1 MKALELENYGV
12 SELAYLEQEE
22 TDGGGGLSDA
32 IAALVHTIKCGCFST
47 PPVHK
52 SPILGSNASHFM

>member
-22 TDGGGGLSDA
+22 TDGGGYGL
-32 IAALVHTIKCGCFST
+32 IGHQLVLALQF
-47 PPVHK
+47 
-52 SPILGSNASHFM
+52 F

>member
-22 TDGGGGLSDA
+22 TDGGVLGFDDLLIGIAIYVLTQVIEGVADGLQ
-32 IAALVHTIKCGCFST
+32 KPC
-47 PPVHK
+47 K
-52 SPILGSNASHFM
+52 KR

>member
-22 TDGGGGLSDA
+22 TDGGLIFLPVVMYACWGVMIGCSA
-32 IAALVHTIKCGCFST
+32 VALGMKHALEDSK
-47 PPVHK
+47 K
-52 SPILGSNASHFM
+52 